1 MKKQF
6 IIILSILF
14 FCFKLNASDFK
25 MVPQGTDADMISQIA
40 VSPDTRYL
48 AYIQGTT
55 IYKVKLWTMEGKM
68 ITSITLPQVGLSSIT
83 FSSNSKKLII
93 LVRTNIFIYD
103 TNGVLLTT
111 IGPKNND
118 PYPNYYGIPACSPD
132 GQIIATGLFDNTG
145 YKNFWG
151 VAFYNF
157 EGKEVKRLQ
166 GFSQQITQC
175 AFSPDGQFLAVI
187 SYDKI
192 LNLYDKNGNIIR
204 TISGF
209 TGFENQLIFSPDN
222 KLIITGDYTSIKIF
236 NINGILLKTIDTS
249 KSGGALL
256 SKDTK
261 MLFYRAFDQN
271 QNQYIKITDL
281 DNKEIKKLYGVPSIA
296 LKFELTPD
304 NSHLIMSLQN
314 GLIQIFNIQN
324 GKSMLLAS
332 KDSDWIMYNDQG
344 YFDCSP
350 IGSKI
355 IAMVKG
361 LEATGVD
368 QFAIKYNRPDLILS
382 QLNLGTKEQ
391 IDYFKYLY
399 QKRLKKFN
407 LSEEQLSDKMEI
419 PEVKII
425 DSKTNNKKVDISF
438 QLSDKKHKIIFY
450 NIFINDVPVIIN
462 KQVNI
467 TAGSTKQ
474 LTEEID
480 LNNGENK
487 IEISCINDIGAESY
501 RALTYAT
508 YKGKVKEN
516 LYFIGF
522 GVSEYKNK
530 ELNLKYAAKDV
541 MDLEKT
547 FSSMNTYFDKIYTK
561 IFVNK
566 DVNIENIKK
575 AKEFLKNS
583 TIDDTFILF
592 IAGHGVHDDDKN
604 FTYYYLTYDT
614 DLKNLSKTA
623 APFNLIEDIL
633 YDVSPRKK
641 IFLMDTCESGEI
653 DENSEE
659 NYYYLSNVRGI
670 NARSI
675 RGLSNIAAKK
685 AGQKVLRTFLLE
697 RDRYIY
703 NDLARRSGA
712 IIFSSSKGG
721 EFSYE
726 KDEYQNGL
734 FTEEILNALTKSNSD
749 KDNDGFITTD
759 ELREYVIKAVSKAS
773 DDLQHPTV
781 DRDNIYQKFK
791 FPMKK

>member
-1 MKKQF
+1 MKKHF
-6 IIILSILF
+6 LIIITILLF
-14 FCFKLNASDFK
+14 YLNINPSDFK
-25 MVPQGTDADMISQIA
+25 MVPQGIDADMISQIV
-40 VSPDTRYL
+40 VSPDAKYF

-68 ITSITLPQVGLSSIT
+68 VTAITLPQVGLASIT
-83 FSSNSKKLII
+83 FSADSKKLII
-93 LVRTNIFIYD
+93 LVRTNLFIYD
-103 TNGVLLTT
+103 INGILLKTV
-111 IGPKNND
+111 GAENNIT
-118 PYPNYYGIPACSPD
+118 YPNYYGIPACSPD
-132 GQIIATGLFDNTG
+132 GNIIATGLYDNTG

-151 VAFYNF
+151 VGFYNF
-157 EGKEVKRLQ
+157 EGKEIKRLQ

-175 AFSPDGQFLAVI
+175 VFSPNGNFFAAI
-187 SYDKI
+187 SYDKK

-204 TISGF
+204 SITGF
-209 TGFENQLIFSPDN
+209 TGFEHQLSFSPDS
-222 KLIITGDYTSIKIF
+222 KLIMAGDYTSIKIF
-236 NINGILLKTIDTS
+236 NINGILLKTLDTS
-249 KSGGALL
+249 KTGGAIL

-281 DNKEIKKLYGVPSIA
+281 NNKEIKKLYGVPSIA
-296 LKFELTPD
+296 IKFELTH
-304 NSHLIMSLQN
+304 NNTHLILGLQN
-314 GLIQIFNIQN
+314 GLIQIFNINN
-324 GKSMLLAS
+324 GKSMILAS
-332 KDSDWIMYNDQG
+332 KDSDWIMYTGDG

-355 IAMVKG
+355 IAMVKD
-361 LEATGVD
+361 LDATGVD

-382 QLNLGTKEQ
+382 QLNLGTTEQ
-391 IDYFKYLY
+391 NNYYKYLY

-407 LSEEQLSDKMEI
+407 LTENQLSGKLEVPEI
-419 PEVKII
+419 KII
-425 DSKTNNKKVDISF
+425 DTKTNNKKVNVKF
-438 QLSDKKHKIIFY
+438 QLLDKKHKIIFY
-450 NIFINDVPVIIN
+450 NIFINDVPIIIN

-467 TAGSTKQ
+467 SPNNVKQ
-474 LTEEID
+474 LTEEME
-480 LNNGENK
+480 LNSGENK

-508 YKGKVKEN
+508 YKDKVKEN

-541 MDLEKT
+541 IDLEKT
-547 FSSMNTYFDKIYTK
+547 FLSMNSYFDKIHTK
-561 IFVNK
+561 IFINK

-575 AKEFLKNS
+575 AKDFLKNS

-592 IAGHGVHDDDKN
+592 IAGHGVHDIDKN
-604 FTYYYLTYDT
+604 FTYYYLTHNADIN
-614 DLKNLSKTA
+614 NLSKTA
-623 APFNLIEDIL
+623 APFNLIENIL
-633 YDVSPRKK
+633 YDIPPRKK

-653 DENSEE
+653 DEDSEK

-670 NARSI
+670 KARSI
-675 RGLSNIAAKK
+675 RGINKSAAKK
-685 AGQKVLRTFLLE
+685 SGQKVIRTFLLE

-703 NDLARRSGA
+703 NDLTRRSGA

-726 KDEYQNGL
+726 KDEFQNGL
-734 FTEEILNALTKSNSD
+734 FTEEILNALTINNSD
-749 KDNDGFITTD
+749 LDKDGFISTD
-759 ELREYVIKAVSKAS
+759 ELREFVIKAVSKS
-773 DDLQHPTV
+773 SNNLQHPTV

-791 FPMKK
+791 FPTLK